1 MEDNEKKLI
10 PIMKTI
16 MFCGMQNIPLRGHR
30 HDGQLLTEA
39 GKERIREGNFRALL
53 KFRIGAGDKG
63 LESHIQSCGKNA
75 SYISNTI
82 QNDLIQCC
90 GEVITSKIA
99 FEIKR
104 AQFFTIIADE
114 TTDFSTQEQLS
125 ICIRYFDK
133 KSLEIKV
140 DFIKFI
146 DVVDLS
152 GENIAQKILD
162 ALEGLS
168 IDINDC
174 SGQAYDGGS
183 NISGKFQ
190 GAQTRIRKIQ
200 PLAVG
205 YTVIALAIG

>member
-1 MEDNEKKLI
+1 MKKLI
-10 PIMKTI
+10 PIIKTT
-16 MFCGMQNIPLRGHR
+16 MFCGMQNIPLRSHR

-63 LESHIQSCGKNA
+63 LKSHLQSCGENA
-75 SYISNTI
+75 SYISN
-82 QNDLIQCC
+82 
-90 GEVITSKIA
+90 TSKIA

-104 AQFFTIIADE
+104 AQFFTVIADE
-114 TTDFSTQEQLS
+114 TIDLSTQEQLS

-133 KSLEIKV
+133 KSLEIKE

-168 IDINDC
+168 IDITDLQRL
-174 SGQAYDGGS
+174 S
-183 NISGKFQ
+183 
-190 GAQTRIRKIQ
+190 
-200 PLAVG
+200 L
-205 YTVIALAIG
+205 

>member
-1 MEDNEKKLI
+1 MH
-10 PIMKTI
+10 
-16 MFCGMQNIPLRGHR
+16 NISLRGHR
-30 HDGQLLTEA
+30 DDGQLLTEA
-39 GKERIREGNFRALL
+39 GKERIRERNFRALL
-53 KFRIGAGDKG
+53 KFRIGAGDKE

-82 QNDLIQCC
+82 QNDLLQCC

-99 FEIKR
+99 FEIKC
-104 AQFFTIIADE
+104 AQFFIVIADE
-114 TTDFSTQEQLS
+114 TTDLSTQEQLS

-133 KSLEIKV
+133 KSLEIKE

-152 GENIAQKILD
+152 CRNIAQKILD

-174 SGQAYDGGS
+174 RGQAYDGGS
-183 NISGKFQ
+183 NMSGKFQ
-190 GAQTRIRKIQ
+190 GEQARI
-200 PLAVG
+200 
-205 YTVIALAIG
+205 